1 MLMGRKRMKRKYKN
15 IYFVNGTA
23 YAGKSTLCKVLASKY
38 QGILCGENYTSDY
51 FPNLDYKEFPNLT
64 YTKRLSNF
72 SEFVRRTPT
81 EYKEWI
87 DGCSK
92 EAEKLELKILSDLE
106 KENKMIFVDTNI
118 SLETLKEISDKDHVI
133 IMLASQDT
141 SVNRF
146 FEREDKEKQFI
157 YSLLL
162 KEEDSKKAL
171 DNYRECLKLINSKE
185 IYEKFLN
192 SGFNVI
198 LRDENRTIDET
209 LSLAEKFFKLKSDN

>member
-1 MLMGRKRMKRKYKN
+1 MLVNPLCVRRLQAN
-15 IYFVNGTA
+15 IKEYFVGRITLQITFLTLII
-23 YAGKSTLCKVLASKY
+23 KSS
-38 QGILCGENYTSDY
+38 
-51 FPNLDYKEFPNLT
+51 PNLT

-133 IMLASQDT
+133 IMLVSQDT

-162 KEEDSKKAL
+162 KEEDSKKH
-171 DNYRECLKLINSKE
+171 
-185 IYEKFLN
+185 
-192 SGFNVI
+192 
-198 LRDENRTIDET
+198 
-209 LSLAEKFFKLKSDN
+209 